1 MNTLN
6 TRDTTYLAIQEKL
19 PLKRK
24 KVVEALSK
32 IQPAS
37 SFQIADFLQVR
48 PNEVTGRIT
57 ELRTYGFIKVAYE
70 KLEGKMPR
78 EYYVLVQD
86 LEEIKA
92 HQNKI
97 IEEKSAVVRD
107 MEIALETLKEK
118 DCNSAKFILKKTA
131 KKAYQT
137 IREIKE
143 LAAV

>member
-1 MNTLN
+1 MNTIS
-6 TRDTTYLAIQEKL
+6 TRDTAYMAIQEKL

-24 KVVEALSK
+24 KVIEALGK

-57 ELRTYGFIKVAYE
+57 ELRTYGLVKVAYE
-70 KLEGKMPR
+70 KTVGKMPR
-78 EYYVLVQD
+78 EYYVLVQSM
-86 LEEIKA
+86 EEIKQ

-97 IEEKSAVVRD
+97 IEEKSAILRD
-107 MEIALETLKEK
+107 METALETLKEK
-118 DCNSAKFILKKTA
+118 DCKSAKFILKKTA
-131 KKAYQT
+131 EKASRT

-143 LAAV
+143 LAG

>member
-1 MNTLN
+1 
-6 TRDTTYLAIQEKL
+6 
-19 PLKRK
+19 
-24 KVVEALSK
+24 
-32 IQPAS
+32 
-37 SFQIADFLQVR
+37 
-48 PNEVTGRIT
+48 
-57 ELRTYGFIKVAYE
+57 
-70 KLEGKMPR
+70 MPR

-131 KKAYQT
+131 ERASRT

-143 LAAV
+143 LAG